1 MAVRRRKKYSF
12 KPNKH
17 TVLVLV
23 LLVIIVWV
31 IAGLSSCMNRHD
43 KSLRGADYTYE
54 AVLLPEYQVRRCV
67 RPDGTPSADYF
78 EIYPPQAGDKVV
90 YLTFDDGP
98 SAKVTPQILDILKQY
113 NVKATFFIIAKNAE
127 QYPDTVKR
135 AADEGHTIAS
145 HTYSHDYSY
154 VYGSLENFREEVNK
168 AKDVLTNIVGEDA
181 FTNIFRFPGGAFREQ
196 RAEFKNVLIEENVPF
211 VNWNCLT
218 GDAETRSPV
227 PANLIEKAK
236 KTAKSSGS
244 DSLTILMHD
253 AGAKQATADALPGL
267 IEYFQ
272 GEGYRFEALKRY

>member
-67 RPDGTPSADYF
+67 QPDGTPSADYF

-135 AADEGHTIAS
+135 AADEGHTIAA
-145 HTYSHDYSY
+145 TPIP
-154 VYGSLENFREEVNK
+154 
-168 AKDVLTNIVGEDA
+168 TI
-181 FTNIFRFPGGAFREQ
+181 
-196 RAEFKNVLIEENVPF
+196 
-211 VNWNCLT
+211 
-218 GDAETRSPV
+218 
-227 PANLIEKAK
+227 
-236 KTAKSSGS
+236 TA
-244 DSLTILMHD
+244 MCM
-253 AGAKQATADALPGL
+253 
-267 IEYFQ
+267 
-272 GEGYRFEALKRY
+272 EA